1 MRTRGRGVHPVRGAR
16 RARRV
21 RRGDDRDK
29 EGVGESSR
37 MENRKRESVRMESEN
52 GSQRNEGRQRDR
64 ESRRRM
70 RGE

>member
-1 MRTRGRGVHPVRGAR
+1 M
-16 RARRV
+16 

-52 GSQRNEGRQRDR
+52 GSQRKEGRQRD
-64 ESRRRM
+64 
-70 RGE
+70 